1 MLVGG
6 ASQTVTLP
14 LHQCIIPDHVDGP
27 VYVWITSDS
36 TPLAADINI
45 RDGSSILA
53 GPGLFF
59 VEGSS
64 SLLQNAF
71 TFTDKTAA
79 AAGQYE
85 KKGKKA
91 MAGADLGY
99 AGVCKMGDLNKSGKW
114 YEKPENQ
121 MQIEQ
126 TVGIGC
132 KVLGFKTVTKDA
144 LPK

>member
-1 MLVGG
+1 MIVGG
-6 ASQTVTLP
+6 ASQSVTLP
-14 LHQCIIPDHVDGP
+14 LHQCIIPEHVDGP
-27 VYVWITSDS
+27 VYVYITSDS
-36 TPLAADINI
+36 TPLAADINVQ
-45 RDGSSILA
+45 DASSILA
-53 GPGLFF
+53 GPGLIF

-79 AAGQYE
+79 AGQHQN
-85 KKGKKA
+85 KGKKA

-99 AGVCKMGDLNKSGKW
+99 VGVCMMGDLNKSGTW

-132 KVLGFKTVTKDA
+132 KVLGFKTVGKDA